1 MPMKGISIFAK
12 LPFLNIHPHVP
23 FNGQRRGKLM
33 RISSLIRCQQ
43 VAEHIGARVNPVSD
57 YADDVCIYVKPGFM
71 FNDRFVEN
79 AYIDV
84 LDDKRSIYVL
94 SDHPKFI
101 AIASSIMNEQV
112 IASLVKNKVILIP
125 QHHNNYERARRV
137 SDQIKTI
144 GMNGN
149 TDLMPYFPNSLKEE
163 IFKRGIKLTS
173 NGYIYSRQDDVEY
186 YKTLDLQVVWRP
198 YATWTGNPLK
208 IINAA
213 SFGIP
218 TIALKEPGF
227 IDVDGFY
234 IPVENEIEFI
244 EILDDLINDRSLYNH
259 YSERCLEMSEN
270 YHIDRIGKLY
280 KELQEN

>member
-1 MPMKGISIFAK
+1 MKGISIFAK

-43 VAEHIGARVNPVSD
+43 VAEHIGARINPESG
-57 YADDVCIYVKPGFM
+57 YEDDICIYVKPGFE

-94 SDHPKFI
+94 SDHPRFT
-101 AIASSIMNEQV
+101 AIASSIYNEQV
-112 IASLVKNKVILIP
+112 ITSFVKNKVILIP
-125 QHHNNYERARRV
+125 QHHNNYERERRV
-137 SDQIKTI
+137 SHQIKTI
-144 GMNGN
+144 GMNGSTN
-149 TDLMPYFPNSLKEE
+149 LMSYFPDSLKEE
-163 IFKRGIKLTS
+163 IGKRNIQLTS
-173 NGYIYSRQDDVEY
+173 NGRIYSRQDDVEY
-186 YKTLDLQVVWRP
+186 YKTLDIQVVWRP

-227 IDVDGFY
+227 IDVDGYYF
-234 IPVENEIEFI
+234 PVSNEEEFI
-244 EILDDLINDRSLYNH
+244 KALEDLINNRELYDQ
-259 YSERCLEMSEN
+259 YSERCVEMSEN
-270 YHIDRIGKLY
+270 YHIDRIGNLY
-280 KELQEN
+280 QELREG